1 LSTPGTD
8 DDGQDPARPAA
19 GPRAASGWSLLPNLG
34 ITPRIAAAVQAAWLI
49 FAVGICISR
58 GSHIG
63 VYLTLWLVG
72 AMVLIYL
79 LQRLGGRPASPIGR
93 ATEVIGADTPRVDRM
108 LHDLM
113 SIGLFLF
120 CLLAVAIP
128 PERVKHLMGW

>member
-1 LSTPGTD
+1 M
-8 DDGQDPARPAA
+8 
-19 GPRAASGWSLLPNLG
+19 LPNLG
-34 ITPRIAAAVQAAWLI
+34 VTTRMAAALQAAW
-49 FAVGICISR
+49 FVFTAGVCIAR
-58 GSHIG
+58 RSHIG

-72 AMVLIYL
+72 ALVLIYI

-93 ATEVIGADTPRVDRM
+93 ARELIGTDTPPVDRL

-128 PERVKHLMGW
+128 PERVKQLMGW